1 MDDISKKL
9 DFFEQNGRLPSADDA
24 GFDDGLKT
32 KSIADLRGQRGN
44 VQVEPAV
51 KEEKPVDLTVESDG
65 ALDGLKRLW
74 MHRALNTKAEVNKEK
89 DTVAKTVGVPVSW
102 LDNERVYAEA
112 KSAAARKQRLERLF
126 PNGVGEDALATLYK
140 EYPWLQKVKGLNEE
154 EGPKVILDAVNLH
167 KAYGVIEAAR
177 AGWEGDEIHK
187 ERGGFGFEKM
197 LAGGLNDADKEK
209 LKELDNKVKDVK
221 QIPGLFDAPLENVVG
236 GLVSSGKAMGRQAVY
251 GGSIGAVT
259 VGGAAGLTA
268 GGVAFA
274 VTKNPAMAMKA
285 AGRTFKVV
293 AGKSVGYGM
302 AAKMFQE
309 EAGNYY
315 LDFLGYKNKDGGQ
328 LMSNDEA
335 ALYAVAAGAAQ
346 ALVEYADFGMVMKV
360 LRGNV
365 KGKALKEVEKVLAG
379 AKTGTTALAR
389 IQQLFKDKG
398 WDFLKVTGT
407 EAAEESVQSVSDDF
421 IKRIIAVKHTE
432 RAEKPDAKKGIDDS
446 GIVPKYSFPEIFSR
460 AGQNFI
466 ESLGVTAGFGAFA
479 VGGSLHSGVRRV
491 ARMYEVEQVLG
502 QETVKTVQGAEMLEK
517 LGEFYQTNEL
527 AKESPELVDKVVKAQ
542 LEGTGFENVFVDT
555 ELVKKEEGGEKAV
568 EILEQAAISSGMT
581 EEEVKASR
589 ETGAGLVLSA
599 STFAKLDPEVAKKL
613 DRFISFSEGTDCL
626 AVIQNRA
633 KELQEKVHR
642 VALKEAE
649 DMRAGVQK
657 AAKRVTGDAEEQTE
671 LVQVLEK
678 YGENFKEGFEKEYE
692 NAVKERDEFVDGFVD
707 EMAKGMKQGVAFI
720 THEDWTHT
728 YTSNN
733 DRWYSEYVRANKKAP
748 TKAEMRQL
756 VLDAMAWNNPYGIGT
771 YEDELVEAAEV
782 YEDLNHRVEVLGS
795 LRGKLDGVDV
805 ADLAAAREL
814 SKEGKEV
821 YDKCLAL
828 LGKNGKRFKDR
839 GVISA
844 ARANAMMVA
853 LYCDRMA
860 EKWNALA
867 GGEGSIKP
875 HTKEQLAVTAARS
888 YQKLHGG
895 AKVYTALDYFR
906 TLHTVFNQDLGTVLG
921 GREAG
926 VWNEEKYYKTEGERF
941 VHDIDENKDK
951 PSVLLDV
958 CDTPV
963 LLQNIP
969 GLNVEALPVKVS
981 SGITQSVQKDKND
994 KGKHSHG
1001 LTKDELAQIPWA
1013 LQHPAMVLKSAT
1025 VTGDIVIVTD
1035 IKDKDGNSVFVP
1047 LVLGQEVHG
1056 NNKKANIIKTMYGK
1070 DNEDLFIAKQ
1080 ALAQNILYVSKQK
1093 SSDLIASYRLQ
1104 LPQGVIKQS
1113 SYVDDIVAKKQAE
1126 VNSVLEQSA
1135 WHGTPHS
1142 FEKFDLGAIGS
1153 GEGHQAHGWGLY
1165 FAQDKKIAQGYKE
1178 RLSDTTP
1185 EQLKIDGKDFD
1196 DFVGSIERTTDG
1208 NKVAMLYDYQLF
1220 NDRQQNEIDS
1230 EKRFVEEC
1238 KMDDVYSQEDVEWFE
1253 KEIASKVQHEG
1264 LNRGK
1269 LVEVDVPGDD
1279 VLLDEQ
1285 KNLDK
1290 QPANVRKAL
1299 RKIAKEIGVKWNR
1312 LDNGHYIYN
1321 NIKNVL
1327 GSDRA
1332 ASELLNKYGIK
1343 GITYDGGTDGRCYV
1357 VFDDKAIEVINI
1369 YNQGNGTVQ
1378 GQSGVAE
1385 PRVRTQGLIREA
1397 EMDRFVA
1404 LLEHADASTFF
1415 HEFGHICYLD
1425 LEAMASN
1432 VMATEQMKKDFATV
1446 DGWTAWAPEQL
1457 KEYEHT
1463 SGYGQMAAIDK
1474 EIRESTGEKKEM
1486 ALKRWK
1492 QERWAR
1498 AVEEYVREGRVPSSA
1513 LRRVLA
1519 DVLKWLKK
1527 VYRGLKG
1534 AGVPMSKKVKDV
1546 MDRML
1551 VSEEM
1556 VDAADVRAEAAAFEK
1571 AGGLELGSG
1580 SAREMWTKLY
1590 DEVHEAAE
1598 ARVRK
1603 LVMGDLAEERQKKME
1618 EARAE
1623 EREKVTEL
1631 FRKKPHFV
1639 VQEFLGLNPKL
1650 DVGMLCS
1657 KAGITVEEYENGLKL
1672 DGGSV
1677 ETAVDKYMRDV
1688 YEPFL
1693 QREFYVSEEEMRAEA
1708 EKALGESRYRS
1719 VLTAFESEMLDKW
1732 QRRFERLF
1740 RAEVKKQAEYR
1751 KERQAAEKAVRKQQI
1766 DEVVSN
1772 LRPADVEQL
1781 AVEVDDDAGLESLPK
1796 EGLLEKA
1803 KNILHGLIGKDIVDP
1818 LGNKVYFAPGATEDF
1833 DAYCLH
1839 LAAGANG
1846 KMEDVERRR
1855 VLGIAVAE
1863 QTIRSPWAIV
1873 MQKNGR
1879 KMYLAIYKTRNNN
1892 VTGEVVVGVEEG
1904 DEGRVVTSFVAEG
1917 KSRDKNNALRDF
1929 RSQVKRSDNVLYF
1942 GAVLSGHSR
1951 SAGGTEVSQ
1960 GNAPLRSSV
1969 NGSVTYN
1976 GVDVNDLT
1984 PLERQKL
1991 REDAQRETI
2000 KQLKEELKKQ
2010 KQATRQ
2016 AALEVVR
2023 NCRKYAAVKMDEL
2036 SLSQSANP
2044 VMWERLARQAQD
2056 RVTKFLN
2063 GQKYAE
2069 AANAK
2074 KEQLVYETMAA
2085 EAAERQKKLIRNN
2098 AILQNKVKNMK
2109 KEKNVEYNH
2118 RYLMERVMY
2127 LYRLVPSMS
2136 TKFHDDYIG
2145 PAEVLNRMLKNL
2157 TLAGADEA
2165 QTKANLPKWLEFV
2178 IFSDN
2183 PLATDNRVDGGFMSL
2198 TWAQYNELS
2207 DFLKNMYTAGRN
2219 AKRIC
2224 SFKDD
2229 KGQEISIADA
2239 TQKIMDESLSR
2250 NGFQTGNKG
2259 LMDNPTTRE
2268 KLAKRANELF
2278 VMTIKPEELVDR
2290 LGETARKLIYEPLK
2304 HCFDRED
2311 KMMADMKARINS
2323 MFDSYAAKKLEIIG
2337 DKAGRKFLRGIYSE
2351 NRYKVGRNN
2360 VTHEQLLCLALNW
2373 GNVKNRQRVCDGYGV
2388 EEADVFYALKNLD
2401 SADWELVKGFWKLFA
2416 DNYDD
2421 YNKCIINTTGVA
2433 MGKVEAT
2440 PFTVLGNDGVLHGL
2454 EGGYYPIVYDR
2465 TKSERAEERSLDE
2478 AVRSQLGGAQRIGM
2492 GIGSSKS
2499 RAKGRVMEPVL
2510 LSLDG
2515 GMQKAEEV
2523 VHAICFRETCC
2534 DLFKLVNQ
2542 NQDFQTLCTGAL
2554 GKECTQ
2560 VLNNWVLDS
2569 WHTDIR
2575 QLNAM
2580 DRLMAGVRH
2589 NVTSAVL
2596 GFRTMTAL
2604 VNFANVAVAMNYVGP
2619 VNYLKSVVN
2628 FYRRP
2633 SEQWQFVKD
2642 KSVFMRDRAESLDRD
2657 VREVLKQSP
2666 KVSAAGNKIRKG
2678 YDWVNEH
2685 AFRVIAFTDFMGS
2698 APAWVCAY
2706 EAEFRKCVDA
2716 GLDAKVCEQ
2725 RAVDAGDEVVR
2736 RSYGSGRDV
2745 DLAEVQKGGRNRS
2758 EAVKMLTMYYS
2769 FMSTLHNGMYHAVQ
2783 EAKQQGNKGK
2793 DRWMPVV
2800 KYGFYAYFLNSLIEN
2815 LIRSQSG
2822 DDDGDDKVGF
2832 LGKVGLMSADLM
2844 AGGFPVVRDV
2854 VGSVTRI
2861 LAGERVMGSRG
2872 HAVVQFGDDVVQLLQ
2887 QLSKGA
2893 DTAKVLRTMGTVTST
2908 VTGIS
2913 KTLLNLPSVTAEFV
2927 ENGDFSLQDWED
2939 FAEAAAMDKTIKRVR
2954 KETGRK

>member
-1 MDDISKKL
+1 M
-9 DFFEQNGRLPSADDA
+9 
-24 GFDDGLKT
+24 
-32 KSIADLRGQRGN
+32 
-44 VQVEPAV
+44 
-51 KEEKPVDLTVESDG
+51 
-65 ALDGLKRLW
+65 
-74 MHRALNTKAEVNKEK
+74 
-89 DTVAKTVGVPVSW
+89 
-102 LDNERVYAEA
+102 
-112 KSAAARKQRLERLF
+112 
-126 PNGVGEDALATLYK
+126 
-140 EYPWLQKVKGLNEE
+140 
-154 EGPKVILDAVNLH
+154 
-167 KAYGVIEAAR
+167 
-177 AGWEGDEIHK
+177 
-187 ERGGFGFEKM
+187 
-197 LAGGLNDADKEK
+197 
-209 LKELDNKVKDVK
+209 
-221 QIPGLFDAPLENVVG
+221 
-236 GLVSSGKAMGRQAVY
+236 
-251 GGSIGAVT
+251 
-259 VGGAAGLTA
+259 
-268 GGVAFA
+268 
-274 VTKNPAMAMKA
+274 
-285 AGRTFKVV
+285 
-293 AGKSVGYGM
+293 
-302 AAKMFQE
+302 
-309 EAGNYY
+309 
-315 LDFLGYKNKDGGQ
+315 
-328 LMSNDEA
+328 
-335 ALYAVAAGAAQ
+335 
-346 ALVEYADFGMVMKV
+346 
-360 LRGNV
+360 
-365 KGKALKEVEKVLAG
+365 
-379 AKTGTTALAR
+379 
-389 IQQLFKDKG
+389 
-398 WDFLKVTGT
+398 
-407 EAAEESVQSVSDDF
+407 
-421 IKRIIAVKHTE
+421 
-432 RAEKPDAKKGIDDS
+432 
-446 GIVPKYSFPEIFSR
+446 
-460 AGQNFI
+460 
-466 ESLGVTAGFGAFA
+466 
-479 VGGSLHSGVRRV
+479 
-491 ARMYEVEQVLG
+491 
-502 QETVKTVQGAEMLEK
+502 
-517 LGEFYQTNEL
+517 
-527 AKESPELVDKVVKAQ
+527 
-542 LEGTGFENVFVDT
+542 
-555 ELVKKEEGGEKAV
+555 
-568 EILEQAAISSGMT
+568 
-581 EEEVKASR
+581 
-589 ETGAGLVLSA
+589 
-599 STFAKLDPEVAKKL
+599 
-613 DRFISFSEGTDCL
+613 
-626 AVIQNRA
+626 
-633 KELQEKVHR
+633 
-642 VALKEAE
+642 
-649 DMRAGVQK
+649 
-657 AAKRVTGDAEEQTE
+657 
-671 LVQVLEK
+671 
-678 YGENFKEGFEKEYE
+678 
-692 NAVKERDEFVDGFVD
+692 
-707 EMAKGMKQGVAFI
+707 
-720 THEDWTHT
+720 
-728 YTSNN
+728 
-733 DRWYSEYVRANKKAP
+733 
-748 TKAEMRQL
+748 
-756 VLDAMAWNNPYGIGT
+756 
-771 YEDELVEAAEV
+771 
-782 YEDLNHRVEVLGS
+782 
-795 LRGKLDGVDV
+795 
-805 ADLAAAREL
+805 
-814 SKEGKEV
+814 SKE
-821 YDKCLAL
+821 
-828 LGKNGKRFKDR
+828 
-839 GVISA
+839 
-844 ARANAMMVA
+844 
-853 LYCDRMA
+853 
-860 EKWNALA
+860 
-867 GGEGSIKP
+867 
-875 HTKEQLAVTAARS
+875 
-888 YQKLHGG
+888 
-895 AKVYTALDYFR
+895 
-906 TLHTVFNQDLGTVLG
+906 
-921 GREAG
+921 
-926 VWNEEKYYKTEGERF
+926 
-941 VHDIDENKDK
+941 
-951 PSVLLDV
+951 
-958 CDTPV
+958 
-963 LLQNIP
+963 
-969 GLNVEALPVKVS
+969 
-981 SGITQSVQKDKND
+981 
-994 KGKHSHG
+994 
-1001 LTKDELAQIPWA
+1001 
-1013 LQHPAMVLKSAT
+1013 
-1025 VTGDIVIVTD
+1025 
-1035 IKDKDGNSVFVP
+1035 
-1047 LVLGQEVHG
+1047 
-1056 NNKKANIIKTMYGK
+1056 
-1070 DNEDLFIAKQ
+1070 
-1080 ALAQNILYVSKQK
+1080 
-1093 SSDLIASYRLQ
+1093 
-1104 LPQGVIKQS
+1104 
-1113 SYVDDIVAKKQAE
+1113 
-1126 VNSVLEQSA
+1126 
-1135 WHGTPHS
+1135 
-1142 FEKFDLGAIGS
+1142 
-1153 GEGHQAHGWGLY
+1153 
-1165 FAQDKKIAQGYKE
+1165 
-1178 RLSDTTP
+1178 
-1185 EQLKIDGKDFD
+1185 
-1196 DFVGSIERTTDG
+1196 
-1208 NKVAMLYDYQLF
+1208 
-1220 NDRQQNEIDS
+1220 
-1230 EKRFVEEC
+1230 
-1238 KMDDVYSQEDVEWFE
+1238 
-1253 KEIASKVQHEG
+1253 
-1264 LNRGK
+1264 
-1269 LVEVDVPGDD
+1269 
-1279 VLLDEQ
+1279 
-1285 KNLDK
+1285 
-1290 QPANVRKAL
+1290 
-1299 RKIAKEIGVKWNR
+1299 
-1312 LDNGHYIYN
+1312 
-1321 NIKNVL
+1321 
-1327 GSDRA
+1327 
-1332 ASELLNKYGIK
+1332 
-1343 GITYDGGTDGRCYV
+1343 
-1357 VFDDKAIEVINI
+1357 
-1369 YNQGNGTVQ
+1369 
-1378 GQSGVAE
+1378 
-1385 PRVRTQGLIREA
+1385 
-1397 EMDRFVA
+1397 
-1404 LLEHADASTFF
+1404 
-1415 HEFGHICYLD
+1415 
-1425 LEAMASN
+1425 
-1432 VMATEQMKKDFATV
+1432 
-1446 DGWTAWAPEQL
+1446 
-1457 KEYEHT
+1457 
-1463 SGYGQMAAIDK
+1463 
-1474 EIRESTGEKKEM
+1474 
-1486 ALKRWK
+1486 
-1492 QERWAR
+1492 
-1498 AVEEYVREGRVPSSA
+1498 
-1513 LRRVLA
+1513 
-1519 DVLKWLKK
+1519 
-1527 VYRGLKG
+1527 
-1534 AGVPMSKKVKDV
+1534 VKDV

-1618 EARAE
+1618 EARTE
-1623 EREKVTEL
+1623 EREKATEL

-1639 VQEFLGLNPKL
+1639 VREFLRLNPKL

-1677 ETAVDKYMRDV
+1677 AAAVDKYMRDV

-1708 EKALGESRYRS
+1708 ERALGESRYRS

-1732 QRRFERLF
+1732 QRRFERLY
-1740 RAEVKKQAEYR
+1740 RAEVKKQAEHR
-1751 KERQAAEKAVRKQQI
+1751 KERQAAEKAV
-1766 DEVVSN
+1766 E
-1772 LRPADVEQL
+1772 
-1781 AVEVDDDAGLESLPK
+1781 
-1796 EGLLEKA
+1796 
-1803 KNILHGLIGKDIVDP
+1803 
-1818 LGNKVYFAPGATEDF
+1818 
-1833 DAYCLH
+1833 
-1839 LAAGANG
+1839 
-1846 KMEDVERRR
+1846 
-1855 VLGIAVAE
+1855 
-1863 QTIRSPWAIV
+1863 
-1873 MQKNGR
+1873 
-1879 KMYLAIYKTRNNN
+1879 
-1892 VTGEVVVGVEEG
+1892 
-1904 DEGRVVTSFVAEG
+1904 
-1917 KSRDKNNALRDF
+1917 
-1929 RSQVKRSDNVLYF
+1929 
-1942 GAVLSGHSR
+1942 
-1951 SAGGTEVSQ
+1951 
-1960 GNAPLRSSV
+1960 
-1969 NGSVTYN
+1969 
-1976 GVDVNDLT
+1976 
-1984 PLERQKL
+1984 
-1991 REDAQRETI
+1991 
-2000 KQLKEELKKQ
+2000 
-2010 KQATRQ
+2010 
-2016 AALEVVR
+2016 
-2023 NCRKYAAVKMDEL
+2023 KMDEL

-2311 KMMADMKARINS
+2311 KMMAEMKARINS
-2323 MFDSYAAKKLEIIG
+2323 IFDSYAAKKLEIMG
-2337 DKAGRKFLRGIYSE
+2337 DKAGRRFLRGIYSE

-2666 KVSAAGNKIRKG
+2666 KVSTAGNKVRKV

-2783 EAKQQGNKGK
+2783 EARQQGNKGK

-2893 DTAKVLRTMGTVTST
+2893 DTAKVLRTIGTVTST

-2927 ENGDFSLQDWED
+2927 GNGDFSLQDWED

-2954 KETGRK
+2954 KEDGRK